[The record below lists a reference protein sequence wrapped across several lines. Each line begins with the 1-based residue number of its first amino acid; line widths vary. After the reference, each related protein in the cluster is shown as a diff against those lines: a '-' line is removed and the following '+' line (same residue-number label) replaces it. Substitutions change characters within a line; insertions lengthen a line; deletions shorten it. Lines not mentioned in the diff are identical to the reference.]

1 MKIYCSLSVLA
12 LVSTKE
18 SLKGDTEIDD
28 LVDFDYD
35 FYARHTSKEVADKDL
50 RA

>member
-12 LVSTKE
+12 LVSTQE
-18 SLKGDTEIDD
+18 ILKSDTEIDD
-28 LVDFDYD
+28 LVDYDYD
-35 FYARHTSKEVADKDL
+35 FYAKHTSNEVADKNL

>member
-12 LVSTKE
+12 LVSTQE
-18 SLKGDTEIDD
+18 ILKSDSEIED

-35 FYARHTSKEVADKDL
+35 FYEKRSSNKVADKDL
-50 RA
+50 KA